1 MMPIGQP
8 VILYCCSNNQSP
20 SSPPLSIVASP
31 SQRRKKKRTPLA
43 SPHSSVSPTQRL
55 FFVSIITMMWLH
67 QDEESISYDDSI
79 DSTPPPPPPFP
90 PPVAR
95 HNSRSTA
102 HIVTRAATVEEELEI
117 RMTPVLERVNRIE
130 RVCSKRN
137 IGASKSSDSNPNG
150 INRVQSLRP
159 PLASIDASVANSAE
173 TTMGIMNEAH
183 TRAYK
188 PTHASKTY
196 LRSQTA
202 PSSVSTTT
210 NKTNDNNYT
219 RPDSCVS
226 TVISASSLT
235 YYVSVLPEDD
245 RDDNGEGTEA
255 VPTPASSN
263 SITKDSTAKTGGGVG
278 KGISYCCR
286 ERRGLLLGISTVLLV
301 LVAVG
306 ITGLTMHLKRN
317 KDGITSYK
325 AALAVIKR
333 NLPPETLVA
342 MKSKTTVASSPQKDA
357 LLWVLYNDTYFYNN
371 MEAAETTTPIDLKNN
386 EFDEV
391 QFIQR
396 FILATIFMA
405 LDGNNWTN
413 KTNWM
418 TGVDVCQWHGIECFG
433 SSSDVEAIA
442 NTTNTEGNG
451 IRALILP
458 NNHLHGSLPSE
469 IVGLDKLENMELFN
483 NDIIGSIPPKLFEM
497 TMLKTLFLDENHIT
511 GTLSTMIG
519 SLINLE
525 KLTLNRNEIV
535 DSIPNEIGKLSN
547 LSM

>member
-1 MMPIGQP
+1 
-8 VILYCCSNNQSP
+8 
-20 SSPPLSIVASP
+20 
-31 SQRRKKKRTPLA
+31 
-43 SPHSSVSPTQRL
+43 
-55 FFVSIITMMWLH
+55 MMWLH
-67 QDEESISYDDSI
+67 QDEESISYDESIDDSI
-79 DSTPPPPPPFP
+79 PPPPPPFP
-90 PPVAR
+90 PPVSR
-95 HNSRSTA
+95 HDSRSTA

-117 RMTPVLERVNRIE
+117 RMTPVHERVNRIE
-130 RVCSKRN
+130 RGGIKIN
-137 IGASKSSDSNPNG
+137 KSATRSSVRNPNG
-150 INRVQSLRP
+150 IHRMQSLRP

-173 TTMGIMNEAH
+173 TTMGIIHEA
-183 TRAYK
+183 RAHK
-188 PTHASKTY
+188 PTHGSKTY

-219 RPDSCVS
+219 RPDSRAS
-226 TVISASSLT
+226 SVISASSLT
-235 YYVSVLPEDD
+235 YVSVLPDD
-245 RDDNGEGTEA
+245 DGNDNGEDTEA

-278 KGISYCCR
+278 ERISYCCR
-286 ERRGLLLGISTVLLV
+286 ERRGLLLGISTVLLF

-306 ITGLTMHLKRN
+306 ITIGLTMHLKRN

-333 NLPPETLVA
+333 NLPSETLVA
-342 MKSKTTVASSPQKDA
+342 IKSKTTVASSPQKDA
-357 LLWVLYNDTYFYNN
+357 LFWVLYNDTYFNN
-371 MEAAETTTPIDLKNN
+371 RETAETTTIDLKNN
-386 EFDEV
+386 ELYEF
-391 QFIQR
+391 QFVQR
-396 FILATIFMA
+396 FILATLFIA

-413 KTNWM
+413 NTNWM
-418 TGVDVCQWHGIECFG
+418 TEVDVCHWYGIKCFG
-433 SSSDVEAIA
+433 SSSDIDAIA
-442 NTTNTEGNG
+442 NTTNTKGNG

-458 NNHLHGSLPSE
+458 NNQLHGSLPLE

-483 NDIIGSIPPKLFEM
+483 NDIVGSIPPTLFEM

-525 KLTLNRNEIV
+525 KLTLNRNKIV
-535 DSIPNEIGKLSN
+535 DSIPKEIGKLAN

>member
-1 MMPIGQP
+1 
-8 VILYCCSNNQSP
+8 
-20 SSPPLSIVASP
+20 
-31 SQRRKKKRTPLA
+31 
-43 SPHSSVSPTQRL
+43 
-55 FFVSIITMMWLH
+55 MMWLH

-79 DSTPPPPPPFP
+79 DDSIPPLPPPPPFP
-90 PPVAR
+90 PPVSR
-95 HNSRSTA
+95 HNSRSSA

-117 RMTPVLERVNRIE
+117 RMTPVLECVNRIE
-130 RVCSKRN
+130 RGSISKRN
-137 IGASKSSDSNPNG
+137 NSATKSSVSTRNV
-150 INRVQSLRP
+150 IYRMQSLRP

-173 TTMGIMNEAH
+173 ITMGMNEAGA
-183 TRAYK
+183 RAYK

-202 PSSVSTTT
+202 PSSVSTTM
-210 NKTNDNNYT
+210 NKTDNNSFG
-219 RPDSCVS
+219 PDDRSS
-226 TVISASSLT
+226 TVVSASSLT
-235 YYVSVLPEDD
+235 YVSVLPEDD
-245 RDDNGEGTEA
+245 DDNGQETEA

-263 SITKDSTAKTGGGVG
+263 SITKDSTAKTGGAGER
-278 KGISYCCR
+278 ILPSCCQ
-286 ERRGLLLGISTVLLV
+286 ERRGVLLAISTVLLF
-301 LVAVG
+301 LVVVG
-306 ITGLTMHLKRN
+306 ITTVHLKRN

-342 MKSKTTVASSPQKDA
+342 IKSKTTVASSPQKDA
-357 LLWVLYNDTYFYNN
+357 LFWMVYNDTYFYNN
-371 MEAAETTTPIDLKNN
+371 MEVKTTTLTFDLKNN
-386 EFDEV
+386 EFDEF
-391 QFIQR
+391 QFVQR
-396 FILATIFMA
+396 FILATLFIA

-418 TGVDVCQWHGIECFG
+418 TEVDVCYWHGIECFG

-451 IRALILP
+451 IHALILP
-458 NNHLHGSLPSE
+458 NNQLHGSLPLE
-469 IVGLDKLENMELFN
+469 IVGLKKLENMELFN
-483 NDIIGSIPPKLFEM
+483 NDIVGSIPPKLFEM

-525 KLTLNRNEIV
+525 KLTLNRNELV
-535 DSIPNEIGKLSN
+535 GSIPNEIGKLAN